1 VTSDWVHG
9 DMTGIA
15 QFRLAHMRE
24 LLGPGPI
31 INSYLDMAYGAYAP
45 QWSDRFTGIATAIG
59 SAQGFLDATPER
71 DWYDGRAVAERE
83 KSCLALL
90 HLRRSLRAKLVQRRG
105 RRTPPGAA
113 QRHPNKSPGC
123 KTRRHRRSDH
133 LAVAS

>member
-1 VTSDWVHG
+1 MTSDWVHG

-59 SAQGFLDATPER
+59 SSQGFLDAAQ
-71 DWYDGRAVAERE
+71 AVRGFENFAVR
-83 KSCLALL
+83 SQLA
-90 HLRRSLRAKLVQRRG
+90 Q
-105 RRTPPGAA
+105 PG
-113 QRHPNKSPGC
+113 S
-123 KTRRHRRSDH
+123 T
-133 LAVAS
+133 V